1 MSFFVVGVGG
11 KKARR
16 LDGGDSEWEQDNSRN
31 EITVYETARLS
42 NFSLLTP
49 SDAIY
54 GAIRRM

>member
-1 MSFFVVGVGG
+1 MSYFIVGVGE

-31 EITVYETARLS
+31 KITVYETARLS

-49 SDAIY
+49 SDSIDL
-54 GAIRRM
+54 